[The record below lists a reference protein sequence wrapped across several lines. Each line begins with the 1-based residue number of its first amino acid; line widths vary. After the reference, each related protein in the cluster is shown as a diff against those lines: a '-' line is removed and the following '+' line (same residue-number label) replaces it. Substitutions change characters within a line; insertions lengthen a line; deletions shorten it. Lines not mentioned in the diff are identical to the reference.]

1 MTISSPSNPRAK
13 QVRALQ
19 ASRRARY
26 QHGAFVVEGSRLLR
40 EALEADAR
48 VEWVFFTGGLGRREQ
63 ALVRQLARRGAESF
77 EVSDEVMRACS
88 DTQTPPGLLAVV
100 PIPDKSP
107 PAAMDFALVIDG
119 VRNPGNLGGLIRS
132 ALAAGVQA
140 TFLLPGSVDPF
151 NPKVVRGAMGAHFH
165 MPILALP
172 WEQLSDRLRGLEIW
186 VATAQRGRAYTS
198 LDGRRPLAV
207 VIGGEAGGPEHDW
220 EHLGAR
226 NVHIPTH
233 PRTES
238 LNATIAGSV
247 ILFEIARQRGA
258 P

>member
-48 VEWVFFTGGLGRREQ
+48 VEWVFF
-63 ALVRQLARRGAESF
+63 
-77 EVSDEVMRACS
+77 EVMRACS

-172 WEQLSDRLRGLEIW
+172 WEQLSDRLRGL
-186 VATAQRGRAYTS
+186 A
-198 LDGRRPLAV
+198 
-207 VIGGEAGGPEHDW
+207 
-220 EHLGAR
+220 GAR
-226 NVHIPTH
+226 QAVQSMI
-233 PRTES
+233 
-238 LNATIAGSV
+238 GS
-247 ILFEIARQRGA
+247 I
-258 P
+258 